1 MFHFLCLFRRKECE
15 ERAISRRMI
24 SAEISGLVLGLI
36 AFFTM
41 PMLVDGL
48 SPFFRWG
55 TLLWYLTF
63 GAVVG
68 LAGLAKPFKIS
79 PLLRGGITGAWLNFV
94 VAMLMYE
101 QSTEMMSMMQ
111 NVPFQ
116 NVNVLLLAT
125 IEGLILGAIID
136 MIATKVENR

>member
-24 SAEISGLVLGLI
+24 SAKISGLVLGLI

-55 TLLWYLTF
+55 MLLWYLTF
-63 GAVVG
+63 GTVVG

-79 PLLRGGITGAWLNFV
+79 PILRGGITGAWLNFV
-94 VAMLMYE
+94 VAMLMYD
-101 QSTEMMSMMQ
+101 QLTVMMQ
-111 NVPFQ
+111 SIPFQ
-116 NVNVLLLAT
+116 SVNVLLLAA
-125 IEGLILGAIID
+125 IEGFILGAIID
-136 MIATKVENR
+136 MIATKVEKQ